1 MANEK
6 QIKDAILKAAGNPE
20 SGAIYAL
27 APEMAKAVAELDS
40 PSEPESPRAE
50 KPKREI
56 RVSEPTEVR

>member
-1 MANEK
+1 MPSEK

-40 PSEPESPRAE
+40 PAEPESPRAE
-50 KPKREI
+50 
-56 RVSEPTEVR
+56 